1 MAVGA
6 GPVGGGRGGL
16 GPGVKEVLGLGE
28 VVVVEDD
35 EFWIQGFDGADEGT
49 SDERMR
55 ELVLD
60 EAVDSGA
67 FQNGFGVSDVGAVWM
82 REDRF
87 HGGLLSLWMNFLQ
100 DGTCQV
106 FGGVSRLACG
116 EFWVHRMGTLW
127 RSSIFHVINSP
138 RCRT

>member
-35 EFWIQGFDGADEGT
+35 EFWIQGFDGADEGA
-49 SDERMR
+49 SDERMG
-55 ELVLD
+55 EFVLD
-60 EAVDSGA
+60 EAVDAGA

-87 HGGLLSLWMNFLQ
+87 HGGLLFRWMNFLQ

-106 FGGVSRLACG
+106 FGGVSMLVAAP
-116 EFWVHRMGTLW
+116 
-127 RSSIFHVINSP
+127 FHLCSNHISFSKTTHP
-138 RCRT
+138 ARG